1 MGYNNLRGATRV
13 GGRPGARPRLAPE
26 RGPLRIKKRMAN
38 ISFTGIRKPIELL

>member
-26 RGPLRIKKRMAN
+26 RGPLRIKKEWR
-38 ISFTGIRKPIELL
+38 ISVSQGLENQ

>member
-26 RGPLRIKKRMAN
+26 RGPLRIKKKNGEYQFHRD
-38 ISFTGIRKPIELL
+38 